1 MREYRIYC
9 MKCQRESNLLNVYQD
24 GSWQDGRPKI
34 YGTCESCGRIRPAPF
49 APKEDNM
56 PREQQQHEKNIEEL
70 HSRAIDGAEQTSKVG
85 DTCPRC
91 GGYIRPP
98 IGAGLEVE
106 ISCIN
111 CGYSGITLD
120 VPHGFSLTKS
130 KPQTKVSKLS

>member
-1 MREYRIYC
+1 
-9 MKCQRESNLLNVYQD
+9 MKCQKEGYLLNTYKD
-24 GSWQDGRPKI
+24 GYWQDGRPKI
-34 YGTCESCGRIRPAPF
+34 YGTCESCGGIRLAPWVR
-49 APKEDNM
+49 KEENV

-70 HSRAIDGAEQTSKVG
+70 HTRAMEGADQTSKVG

-120 VPHGFSLTKS
+120 VPHGYSLTKS
-130 KPQTKVSKLS
+130 KAVK